1 MGFNTSRFKGIYNAP
16 NIFNF
21 VIASDFDFSLHKLKI
36 IENSSINDESMNEKE
51 EFPKL
56 IS

>member
-1 MGFNTSRFKGIYNAP
+1 MGFNTSRFQGIYNAP
-16 NIFNF
+16 KIFNF

-36 IENSSINDESMNEKE
+36 IGNSSINDESMNEKE